1 MKIEYDRYAKALYI
15 RLQGKERGRTIEMN
29 ENLNI
34 DLDEKGNL
42 LGVEILNPDDYP
54 LEMILKPVVEEY
66 TEKDA
71 ESIEIKYLNSNPKLY
86 TRISV
91 VVYQLFLESTL
102 VF

>member
-15 RLQGKERGRTIEMN
+15 RLQGKECGRTIEIN

-42 LGVEILNPDDYP
+42 IGVEILNPDDYP

-71 ESIEIKYLNSNPKLY
+71 ESIEIKKEHANIQTP
-86 TRISV
+86 T
-91 VVYQLFLESTL
+91 F
-102 VF
+102 